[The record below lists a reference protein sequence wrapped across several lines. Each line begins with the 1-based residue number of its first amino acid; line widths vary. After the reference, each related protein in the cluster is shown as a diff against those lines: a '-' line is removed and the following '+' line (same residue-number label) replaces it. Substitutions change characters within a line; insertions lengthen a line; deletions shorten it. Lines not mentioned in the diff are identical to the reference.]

1 MPDPSPAIASLLP
14 SDGRPLEKLAKAV
27 NIGQTGLTNLTS

>member
-14 SDGRPLEKLAKAV
+14 FGGRLLEKLAKAGD
-27 NIGQTGLTNLTS
+27 IGQTGLTNLTS